1 MNKMR
6 IDGFPLSIANYEVE
20 SGDGGIV
27 GFEIG
32 HSELITRKN
41 ICEDDDE
48 IL

>member
-1 MNKMR
+1 MGLALVKVG
-6 IDGFPLSIANYEVE
+6 IE

-32 HSELITRKN
+32 NSEFKISKN
-41 ICEDDDE
+41 ISEDDNE